1 MKDFKLTKDFV
12 RLNNII
18 TDSVLKAFN
27 WDTFEGPLSRYD
39 LGDLLHQLQE
49 PEIFGFYK
57 NTAITPGENSKYSLI
72 SELLGL
78 SRGIAD
84 LQSTYDEWMT
94 VIQQLRLPEQS
105 FYETYQRVFDHQCK
119 TVKDLNGFWRIANEV
134 KDKCA
139 ELGCAIDQ
147 VKEKYQLFDKMYLG
161 DITKPR
167 KRFSGNLGRG
177 YEKEPD
183 SYQSELIEKWVMQG
197 ADRAN
202 VEAAFRVSEPCHHEA
217 QKEPDMAASVEPK
230 KFAPVVVKT
239 EEQKRMEAIRGIT
252 PYILQKNI
260 SIERAGEILDAVI
273 VHGDTTRLKYNIK
286 SYLDISHGN
295 LKKIVKAIFPVIQEK
310 LEPKADEY
318 GKLYNRL
325 TRG

>member
-1 MKDFKLTKDFV
+1 MKDFKITKDFV

-18 TDSVLKAFN
+18 TDSVLQAFR
-27 WDTFEGPLSRYD
+27 WDNATAPMTRYA
-39 LGDLLHQLQE
+39 LGELLNYLQE
-49 PEIFGFYK
+49 PEVFGFYK
-57 NTAITPGENSKYSLI
+57 NTAITPEEDSEYSLI
-72 SELLGL
+72 GELLGL
-78 SRGIAD
+78 SRGAAD
-84 LQSTYDEWMT
+84 LQSTYAEWLT
-94 VIQQLRLPEQS
+94 IIQQLRLPEQA
-105 FYETYQRVFDHQCK
+105 FFDTFQRAFDHQDK
-119 TVKDLNGFWRIANEV
+119 SVKNLSEFWRLANEV
-134 KDKCA
+134 KEKCA
-139 ELGCAIDQ
+139 ELGRAIDQ
-147 VKEKYQLFDKMYLG
+147 VKERYQLYDKKYLG
-161 DITKPR
+161 DITQPR
-167 KRFSGNLGRG
+167 KRFNGQLGRG
-177 YEKEPD
+177 YEKEPV
-183 SYQSELIEKWVMQG
+183 SYQTEQIEKWVMQG
-197 ADRAN
+197 ADRAT
-202 VEAAFRVSEPCHHEA
+202 VEAAFKASEPCHHEA
-217 QKEPDMAASVEPK
+217 QKEPDMAAFVEPK

-252 PYILQKNI
+252 PYILEKNF